1 MLPAALS
8 ALRRSWEESRV
19 VCLVAGSQEEN
30 NAKQIAAQNWESFRV
45 CIGTTILAERF
56 LCLAEIVLS
65 ISPDVGVPQRISKKA
80 FSILLLFWERTRP
93 AIRQR
98 LCRCTRSEEHT
109 SELQSHLNLVC
120 RLLLEK
126 KKQKLHSPLL
136 HTKEKTQI
144 SF

>member
-1 MLPAALS
+1 MPLAALF
-8 ALRRSWEESRV
+8 ALRCSWEESRV

-30 NAKQIAAQNWESFRV
+30 NAKQIAAKVWESFRV

-65 ISPDVGVPQRISKKA
+65 ISPDVRVLQRISKKA

-98 LCRCTRSEEHT
+98 LCRCTSG
-109 SELQSHLNLVC
+109 
-120 RLLLEK
+120 
-126 KKQKLHSPLL
+126 
-136 HTKEKTQI
+136 
-144 SF
+144 